1 MKKRIFSILL
11 VVSLLCTLVI
21 ANTAFAADDDIV
33 PTADDAVSQKEADD
47 VAIYWLKES
56 SSMFSTWDGA
66 KLSTP
71 VTYYSVEDTSIPVAY
86 EYTVLNEGKSVGF
99 MIVSALKSLSPVL
112 EFSDGAAPSS
122 YLDNAEKSANKE
134 GFNTDNF
141 SPLILYWGGLSYS
154 VQYGDQMKEKGVA
167 IHLPTGRLQ
176 NVPDSMKLQIDADQA
191 RASWDEII
199 NNNIK
204 SSKGL
209 VMIAGVPAYYQD
221 TYDGGYGDDGDGAV
235 SFPACAG
242 STVDPWDAWDGGSCI
257 AGAMI
262 HGYWDSHGYSNLPN
276 GEDTLIDYNHHYMG
290 TNDDG
295 ITNPTSID
303 NGIRDIFDLCGYDFD
318 VNNTTGT
325 NWNDIT
331 TQVNADNPAVMS
343 FTGGSYSG
351 ASTTLVGYYTTASND
366 YVVLHNTWD
375 TSTHYLAYGDWTI
388 CQMTKVEES

>member
-11 VVSLLCTLVI
+11 IVSLLCTLVI
-21 ANTAFAADDDIV
+21 ANTAFAANDDIV
-33 PTADDAVSQKEADD
+33 PTTDDAVSQSEADN
-47 VAIYWLKES
+47 VATYWLKES
-56 SSMFSTWDGA
+56 SSTFSTWDGA
-66 KLSTP
+66 KLSAP

-112 EFSDGAAPSS
+112 EFSDGKAPSS
-122 YLDNAEKSANKE
+122 YLDNAEEFANKE
-134 GFNTDNF
+134 GFVTDKT
-141 SPLILYWGGLSYS
+141 SPLILYWGGLTYA

-191 RASWDEII
+191 RASWDELI
-199 NNNIK
+199 NNSNIK
-204 SSKGL
+204 SSKGD
-209 VMIAGVPAYYQD
+209 VIISGVPAYYQSGAD
-221 TYDGGYGDDGDGAV
+221 EGYGDDGDGAV

-242 STVDPWDAWDGGSCI
+242 STIDPWDAWDGCSCI

-262 HGYWDSHGYSNLPN
+262 HGYWDSHGYSNLPD
-276 GEDTLIDYNHHYMG
+276 GEDTLIDYNHHYMTTTYG
-290 TNDDG
+290 GSTAWWL
-295 ITNPTSID
+295 ID

-331 TQVNADNPAVMS
+331 TQVNANNPAVMS
-343 FTGGSYSG
+343 FSNNSH
-351 ASTTLVGYYTTASND
+351 STTLVGYQTAYLGNS
-366 YVVLHNTWD
+366 VILHNTWD
-375 TSTHYLAYGDWTI
+375 TSTHYLAYGDWDI